1 MKKMGKKQ
9 KIKPN
14 KMAVVS
20 GVESGSWKDGEGK
33 INISLFISRLNLSI
47 FVKNGIFKKIFCKN
61 RRVKTNKGIV

>member
-1 MKKMGKKQ
+1 
-9 KIKPN
+9 
-14 KMAVVS
+14 MAVVS